1 MTTGRDVSPLLYEL
15 NPEEC
20 VRLLASG
27 GVGRLAFWGP
37 AGQEIIPVNFTLV
50 DDAIVCRTA
59 PCSELGWDG
68 PGTEAAF
75 EADGLDPGHKTGW
88 SVVARGRLQV
98 VDSQAEV
105 AAIKLG
111 GDPQPWAGGVRHL
124 YLKLVWRELTGRRIE
139 TISPTWPAAPVV
151 GGRQL
156 PLGPTQNTARRARR
170 TGQPPRW

>member
-1 MTTGRDVSPLLYEL
+1 MSPLLYEL
-15 NPEEC
+15 NTEEC
-20 VRLLASG
+20 IRLLASG
-27 GVGRLAFWGP
+27 GVGRLAFRGP
-37 AGQEIIPVNFTLV
+37 AGQEIVPVNFTLLG
-50 DDAIVCRTA
+50 DAIVCRTS

-75 EADGLDPGHKTGW
+75 ESDGLDPGQKSGW
-88 SVVARGRLQV
+88 SVVARGWLQV
-98 VDSQAEV
+98 VDNQAEA
-105 AAIKLG
+105 AAIKLAA
-111 GDPQPWAGGVRHL
+111 DPKPWAGGVRHL

-139 TISPTWPAAPVV
+139 STSSTLPAAPLV